1 MSIKTKAVNK
11 LTELLEY
18 IAQGDEGLKRELK
31 RKGAVNIIKEA
42 IYLTGSISA
51 ILTLWVV
58 L

>member
-1 MSIKTKAVNK
+1 MSIKTKAINN
-11 LTELLEY
+11 LTAFLEY
-18 IAQGDEGLKRELK
+18 IAQSDEGLRDELK
-31 RKGAVNIIKEA
+31 NKGAVNIIKEA